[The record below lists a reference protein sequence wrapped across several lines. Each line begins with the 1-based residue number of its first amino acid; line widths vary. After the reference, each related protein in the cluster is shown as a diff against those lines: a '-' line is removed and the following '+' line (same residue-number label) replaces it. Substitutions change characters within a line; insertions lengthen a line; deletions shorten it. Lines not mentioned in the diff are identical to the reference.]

1 MLPWIFASLLLALQ
15 VLHAALGI
23 AVALQNMLKHE
34 MRLHPGWHPHCRN
47 SRCVSLA
54 GCAGDSA
61 HGNRAEVRVVALYHL
76 NEIQGGMLL
85 SGAADG
91 SVRVWRNFSHRGA
104 QRLASAWRVSG
115 SSTACPLPDPIL
127 MCG

>member
-1 MLPWIFASLLLALQ
+1 MPAL
-15 VLHAALGI
+15 VSSAAHAQ
-23 AVALQNMLKHE
+23 LQAQTRRWL
-34 MRLHPGWHPHCRN
+34 R
-47 SRCVSLA
+47 
-54 GCAGDSA
+54 AGDSA

-104 QRLASAWRVSG
+104 QRLASAWRVSRLH
-115 SSTACPLPDPIL
+115 TTYVPCPDPL
-127 MCG
+127 LRPST